1 MDSSYE
7 GPPGWKIRIS
17 STLSRAIM
25 LASAAGGIS
34 AGREVKAQQGPPAT
48 GATPTPARVARP
60 TTRAAEPDAAAGP
73 SLPPLP
79 PLPGTADAA
88 ASPTFFQQDN
98 SKNPGAEAEAG
109 IGAGGGQPGSDPA
122 APKPNSIGK
131 ESDLGFTRRLFN
143 AYFVNDD
150 VADEYAS
157 VESRRGPGNVPTP
170 FSIKSPPFPFQD
182 HIGPNIGVND
192 TSVYPLMEALYNGP
206 NGQAWK
212 DSRIK
217 IYGWADPSYNFS
229 TSRRSNIPLS
239 YAIVPN
245 SLQLSQAILIFERQ
259 VDSVQRD
266 HTDWGFKITNLYG
279 IDYRYT
285 TAKGYFSNQLLKH
298 NRLYGYDPL
307 QLYVDYYIPTIGEGS
322 ILRVGRYI
330 SPMDIEAQLSP
341 ENYLYTHSI
350 MYTYDPYTFTGIQ
363 LITKLNKNFTFQT
376 AIHGGNDMALWTK
389 SSQVN
394 GEFLLKWVSDSGRDS
409 LFGGVDSIGKGYF
422 SHNHDDLQVLGLTY
436 SHKFNDKFHTL
447 TEAYYLFERQA
458 LTGGSTTLGPNYP
471 YQSTG
476 PGTKIPGLAQATGI
490 VNYTAYAL
498 SPKAYVVLRN
508 DLLYDPQGFRTGFRD
523 LYSEV
528 TLGLGYHITPW
539 MLFRPEIRYERAY
552 NNASYDNGT
561 KKEQYTTSA
570 DIIIR
575 F

>member
-7 GPPGWKIRIS
+7 GPPGWKSRVV
-17 STLSRAIM
+17 STLRGALILSS
-25 LASAAGGIS
+25 LSVLP
-34 AGREVKAQQGPPAT
+34 GREAQAQAPSPSDATAAIAPPQEVDGPRPRRPATAPPASS
-48 GATPTPARVARP
+48 PIK
-60 TTRAAEPDAAAGP
+60 AASILAG
-73 SLPPLP
+73 LPPS
-79 PLPGTADAA
+79 PGAQAVPKIDPAV
-88 ASPTFFQQDN
+88 SPTFFQQDN
-98 SKNPGAEAEAG
+98 SKTPTPDKGIRSFEKEAE
-109 IGAGGGQPGSDPA
+109 
-122 APKPNSIGK
+122 
-131 ESDLGFTRRLFN
+131 LGFGRRLFN
-143 AYFVNDD
+143 AYFVEDD
-150 VADEYAS
+150 IADEYRTM
-157 VESRRGPGNVPTP
+157 EPRREGIVTP
-170 FSIKSPPFPFQD
+170 FSIKSPPLPFQD

-192 TSVYPLMEALYNGP
+192 TSVYPLMEALYNGK
-206 NGQAWK
+206 NGKRWR

-217 IYGWADPSYNFS
+217 IYGWLDPSVNFS
-229 TSRRSNIPLS
+229 TSHRSNIPLS
-239 YAIVPN
+239 YAIFPN
-245 SLQLSQAILIFERQ
+245 SLQLSQAIVIFERQ
-259 VDSVQRD
+259 VDSVQKE
-266 HTDWGFKITNLYG
+266 HTDWGFKFTNLYG

-285 TAKGYFSNQLLKH
+285 TAKGYFSNQLLLH
-298 NRLYGYDPL
+298 NHLYGYDPL
-307 QLYVDYYIPTIGEGS
+307 QMYVDFYLPKIGDGS
-322 ILRVGRYI
+322 ILRIGRYI

-341 ENYLYTHSI
+341 ENYLYTHSV

-376 AIHGGNDMALWTK
+376 AVHGGNDMALWTK
-389 SSQVN
+389 STQLN

-436 SHKFNDKFHTL
+436 SHKFSDKFHTL

-458 LTGGSTTLGPNYP
+458 LTGGSTTLGPNHG

-498 SPKAYVVLRN
+498 TDKAYVVLRN

-539 MLFRPEIRYERAY
+539 VLFRPEIRYERAY

-561 KKEQYTTSA
+561 KKEQYSTSF
-570 DIIIR
+570 DFIVR